1 MISKFDRAESVTVT
15 TAASATHLHS
25 QLKSARLNYST
36 CAMDVNVKR
45 EYEPAC
51 TCGQYLEQ
59 FEVNVRTFGDSSS
72 TFKFHEEATSI
83 VLSGPAWA
91 PWIHLPITSK
101 LHLSLSQLILSVA
114 LSAYIGRRLVHL
126 YLWRQLLGTPN
137 LWSDL
142 QSHWS
147 VYSCNACSIDITNA
161 LLNQLE
167 STCAQWLTSRPGPK
181 YCQQASINTHR
192 QYIFHK
198 QSLLALHVDW
208 FLRVWVTLR
217 TSMYGIRLEF
227 IIHLLTHVNIW
238 ATITKHNACTCNLN
252 YGSNCSLWRK
262 WLLVRASY

>member
-137 LWSDL
+137 L
-142 QSHWS
+142 
-147 VYSCNACSIDITNA
+147 
-161 LLNQLE
+161 
-167 STCAQWLTSRPGPK
+167 
-181 YCQQASINTHR
+181 
-192 QYIFHK
+192 
-198 QSLLALHVDW
+198 
-208 FLRVWVTLR
+208 
-217 TSMYGIRLEF
+217 
-227 IIHLLTHVNIW
+227 
-238 ATITKHNACTCNLN
+238 
-252 YGSNCSLWRK
+252 
-262 WLLVRASY
+262 

>member
-1 MISKFDRAESVTVT
+1 MSINIFDAYQHPGKWCEVVSPMCTPSNRLCETTATCWYLTSHGKASTIYLSIISGLQRARRDYLLTRTIGAIICRFRWTLKLMISKFDRAESVTVT

-137 LWSDL
+137 L
-142 QSHWS
+142 
-147 VYSCNACSIDITNA
+147 
-161 LLNQLE
+161 
-167 STCAQWLTSRPGPK
+167 
-181 YCQQASINTHR
+181 
-192 QYIFHK
+192 
-198 QSLLALHVDW
+198 
-208 FLRVWVTLR
+208 
-217 TSMYGIRLEF
+217 
-227 IIHLLTHVNIW
+227 
-238 ATITKHNACTCNLN
+238 
-252 YGSNCSLWRK
+252 
-262 WLLVRASY
+262 